1 MHELPSQTKIN
12 HDTYKKLADFPTLVE
27 DLAAVISK
35 PPFPCGYQPETIE
48 ILFDEIPVYTWTNGE
63 TVLDVAVDQDT
74 EPDAVE
80 IGIDG
85 ELGFVILGEQLILN
99 RIKNLA
105 LYDELMKAYAS
116 NSNRAE

>member
-1 MHELPSQTKIN
+1 MQELTSQTKIN
-12 HDTYKKLADFPTLVE
+12 QDTYKKLANFPNLAE

-35 PPFPCGYQPETIE
+35 PPFPFDYQPETIE
-48 ILFDEIPVYTWTNGE
+48 VFFDEIPVYTWMNGE
-63 TVLDVAVDQDT
+63 TVLDVPVSQDT

-85 ELGFVILGEQLILN
+85 ELGFVIFGDQIILN

-105 LYDELMKAYAS
+105 IHDELLRAYAS
-116 NSNRAE
+116 NRSR

>member
-1 MHELPSQTKIN
+1 MQELPSQTKIN
-12 HDTYKKLADFPTLVE
+12 YDTYKRLANFPTLAE

-35 PPFPCGYQPETIE
+35 PPFPYGYQPETIE
-48 ILFDEIPVYTWTNGE
+48 IFFDEIPVYTWMNGE
-63 TVLDVAVDQDT
+63 TVLDVPVDQNT

-85 ELGFVILGEQLILN
+85 ELGFVILGDQLILN

-105 LYDELMKAYAS
+105 LYDELMRAYAS
-116 NSNRAE
+116 NRSG

>member
-1 MHELPSQTKIN
+1 MQELPTYPKIT
-12 HDTYKKLADFPTLVE
+12 HDAYRRLADFPTLAE

-35 PPFPCGYQPETIE
+35 PPFPINYQPETIE
-48 ILFDEIPVYTWTNGE
+48 IFFDEIPVYTWMNGE
-63 TVLDVAVDQDT
+63 TVLDVTVSQDT

-85 ELGFVILGEQLILN
+85 ELGFVILGDQLILN

-105 LYDELMKAYAS
+105 LYDDLMRSYAT
-116 NSNRAE
+116 NRTR